1 MLLCFSA
8 LPALFKEELRNEEAM
23 EGEAV
28 TLRCELTKAASVEWK
43 KGHALLKPSEKYRMR
58 QKDVAAELVI
68 HNLDESDAGD
78 YTCVCGDKQS
88 TASLAV
94 HGNNQFHLD
103 GLMIELMVGIRVV
116 SILIVISAQ
125 VL

>member
-8 LPALFKEELRNEEAM
+8 LPALFKEELRNEEAT

-43 KGHALLKPSEKYRMR
+43 KGHALLKPSEKYKMR
-58 QKDVAAELVI
+58 QKDVTAELVI
-68 HNLDESDAGD
+68 HNLNESDAGD

-94 HGNNQFHLD
+94 HGNNQFHLG
-103 GLMIELMVGIRVV
+103 GLMIELVVGIHVF
-116 SILIVISAQ
+116 STFIAIFAQ